1 MEADWYVARYRLR
14 QLRQQHPS
22 WSQVR
27 LAGELGY
34 SVSWVKKWS
43 QRLDEAAADDE
54 QVLHSQSRARKR
66 PPEPIAPEVVTQ
78 ILTLRDD
85 PPEGLRRTP
94 GPVAIKY
101 YLHRDEALK
110 AQGHRLPTSTSTIW
124 QILDQHQRIARPAKP
139 DHTPL
144 SRAGPLEAWQIDFK
158 DVTTVASEPGGKRQH
173 AVETLNIVDS
183 GTSILVDN
191 PARNDFNA
199 ETTIE
204 SLSETFQRWG
214 LPQKISF
221 DRDPRFVSSW
231 RTDDFPSPLIRLL
244 LCLAIE
250 VEVQPPQRP
259 DKNGYVERLNR
270 TYEEEG
276 IQIYLPVDLG
286 QTQAMNRDFR
296 YHFNYQ
302 RPNQARS
309 CGNLPP
315 RVAFADLPTLPP
327 LPDVIDPDRW
337 LEAVEGQLFKRRV
350 DAAGTIRLDKHRY
363 YIGRALKGRRVVVQ
377 IDAPNKQAQ
386 VLLDQAVIKSLPLK
400 GLQHGLM
407 PLSDYLALIQAEAIS
422 QWRHYLRTHPRY
434 LPLAL

>member
-1 MEADWYVARYRLR
+1 MEAAWYVARYRLR
-14 QLRQQHPS
+14 HLRQAHPD
-22 WSQVR
+22 WSQVK
-27 LAGELGY
+27 LAQELGY
-34 SVSWVKKWS
+34 SYSWIKKWCR
-43 QRLDEAAADDE
+43 RLDEAEPDDE
-54 QVLHSQSRARKR
+54 QVLHSQSRARKTS
-66 PPEPIAPEVVTQ
+66 PEPLAPEVVTQ
-78 ILTLRDD
+78 ILTIRDD

-110 AQGHRLPTSTSTIW
+110 AQGYRLPTSTSTIW

-139 DHTPL
+139 DHIPL
-144 SRAGPLEAWQIDFK
+144 TRAGPMEAWQIDFK
-158 DVTTVASEPGGKRQH
+158 DVTTVTPEPGGKRQH

-191 PARNDFNA
+191 PARHDFNA

-204 SLSETFQRWG
+204 SLIETFQHWG

-315 RVAFADLPTLPP
+315 RVAFADLPTLPQ
-327 LPDVIDPDRW
+327 LPEVIDPDRW
-337 LEAVEGQLFKRRV
+337 REAVDGQLFKRRV

-363 YIGRALKGRRVVVQ
+363 YIGRALKGRGVVVQ